1 MPIEYIV
8 PSLKIV
14 VITNIPNVGVVEER
28 LHQLVQMEEDQF
40 ISGYYQRVKKERQKA
55 WLDCHIKFKQFH
67 LGDFVLLYDNKF
79 LKHPGK
85 LQIHQLGPYVVIHIT
100 DSGAIHLQQL
110 DGMPFDELVNG
121 SRQKPYQD
129 SCTSLE

>member
-14 VITNIPNVGVVEER
+14 AITDIPNVGAVEER

-40 ISGYYQRVKKERQKA
+40 ILSYHQRVKERQKA
-55 WLDCHIKFKQFH
+55 WHNCHIKFKQFH
-67 LGDFVLLYDNKF
+67 PCDFVLLYDSKF
-79 LKHPGK
+79 LKHPKK
-85 LQIHQLGPYVVIHIT
+85 LQTHQLRLYVVIRIT

-110 DGMPFDELVNG
+110 DGTPFDELVNG